1 MIGAKGCFSVGSRA
15 LTPRA
20 LLVCQR
26 REIEAL
32 FIFCGWL
39 TNVCSFL
46 HPRCLLC
53 LCLKRA
59 MARIRAFALAAVVS
73 LALVAQGGLVR
84 F

>member
-32 FIFCGWL
+32 IIFCAWL
-39 TNVCSFL
+39 TKVFSFFF
-46 HPRCLLC
+46 P
-53 LCLKRA
+53 A
-59 MARIRAFALAAVVS
+59 VSFAFV
-73 LALVAQGGLVR
+73 
-84 F
+84 